1 MGGQKFL
8 RGSCSIG
15 GHSTGLL
22 WAIAARVGWVSCHCL
37 RHDPSCHDRLQAS
50 ERQEVDLAGL
60 EITRLLQQRGYCGAL
75 RGTISHRCRSSLFF
89 LLDLSVSHPKA
100 GLRGTVRSKWRQL
113 GDWNWSLKSFH
124 TDAIDTVGFDRS
136 VRIPFKAG

>member
-75 RGTISHRCRSSLFF
+75 RGTISHRCRPSLFF
-89 LLDLSVSHPKA
+89 FTRPLSFTPEGRVSEVLCGRNGRNLA
-100 GLRGTVRSKWRQL
+100 IGT
-113 GDWNWSLKSFH
+113 G
-124 TDAIDTVGFDRS
+124 A
-136 VRIPFKAG
+136 